1 MPRQVDDEGLRIQDS
16 VNVQFSPILTYD
28 LTDGGQERRLGGSN
42 DEAQVQVVCAV
53 IFLSSLDIH
62 EGTCRLPTRD
72 KIPLAGSFRLS
83 VSLTS
88 SGELVGGSDYGVN
101 VTSCP
106 AEWFFHRPSGSCRF
120 CDESKSLCRGGKE
133 LPVPRPGYWSDLEE
147 NAELGFVYVTIHKN
161 GCKRQLQILIR
172 QFTHLIGATASQ
184 IHVQLPNQLPRRG
197 KLPWLVFRGTVRH
210 RRMCRHLV

>member
-28 LTDGGQERRLGGSN
+28 LTDGGQERRLGGSD

-62 EGTCRLPTRD
+62 EGTCQLPTRD

-161 GCKRQLQILIR
+161 GCSGSYRFSSVSSLIW
-172 QFTHLIGATASQ
+172 AASQ